1 MSKTKSVYYC
11 QKCGFES
18 IKWLGKC
25 PSCNEWNTFVE
36 EIVSKDKK
44 NTYAAVKVEKIKLL
58 HQINANEQERLI
70 TKDEELNRVLGGGIV
85 PGSLILFGGEPGIGK
100 STLMLQTALQNKW
113 KVLYISGEESEQQIL
128 LRAKRLPY
136 QNQECYIVNETVIQN
151 IVPIIDHIQPQ
162 LVIIDSIQTLTT
174 NLLESAPGS
183 VSQVRECTAELM
195 RIAKTKNI
203 PFFIIGHITKDG
215 TLAGPKVLE
224 HMVDTVLQF
233 EGDQH
238 YLYRIL
244 RTTKNR
250 FGSTNE
256 IGIYEM
262 QGMGLRQVSNP
273 SEILI
278 NHREEEVSGVAIAS
292 VLEGN
297 RPLMIET
304 QALVTTS
311 AYATAQ
317 RSATGYDLR
326 RLAML
331 LAVLEKRYGLK
342 LYQKDV
348 FVNIAGGLKVED
360 PATDLALA
368 VAITSSNYDIPI
380 SQKYCFCAEI
390 GLTGEIR
397 PVNRIEQ
404 RILEAEK
411 LGFQKIFIAQ
421 NNFKTLSNNSNK
433 IEIIGV
439 TKLEQLFQKLF
450 KG

>member
-1 MSKTKSVYYC
+1 MQSV
-11 QKCGFES
+11 
-18 IKWLGKC
+18 KWLGRC
-25 PSCNEWNTFVE
+25 PSCGEWNTFVE

-44 NTYAAVKVEKIKLL
+44 KSTVTVNLENIKLI
-58 HQINANEQERLI
+58 HQLNAAEHQRII
-70 TKDEELNRVLGGGIV
+70 TEDNELNRVLGGGIV

-100 STLMLQTALQNKW
+100 STLMLQTALQNKL
-113 KVLYISGEESEQQIL
+113 KVLYVSGEESEQQIL
-128 LRAKRLPY
+128 LRAKRIPH
-136 QNQECYIVNETVIQN
+136 QNAECYIVNETVIQN
-151 IVPIIDHIQPQ
+151 LIPIIEQLSPQ
-162 LVIIDSIQTLTT
+162 LVILDSIQTLTT
-174 NLLESAPGS
+174 NVLESAPGS
-183 VSQVRECTAELM
+183 VSQVRECTAEIM
-195 RIAKTKNI
+195 RIAKTSNI
-203 PFFIIGHITKDG
+203 PVFIIGHITKDG
-215 TLAGPKVLE
+215 LLAGPKVLE
-224 HMVDTVLQF
+224 HMVDTVLQL
-233 EGDQH
+233 EGDRH

-262 QGMGLRQVSNP
+262 QSNGLRQVSNP

-278 NHREEEVSGVAIAS
+278 NQRDEDVSGVAIATI
-292 VLEGN
+292 LEGN

-311 AYATAQ
+311 AYSTAQ
-317 RSATGYDLR
+317 RSATGFDLR
-326 RLAML
+326 RLSML
-331 LAVLEKRYGLK
+331 LAVLEKKYGLK

-368 VAITSSNYDIPI
+368 AAITSSNYDIPI
-380 SQKYCFCAEI
+380 SQKVCFSAEI

-404 RILEAEK
+404 RIAEAEK
-411 LGFQKIFIAQ
+411 LGFEKMFIAQ
-421 NNFKTLSNNSNK
+421 SNFKSVQEKSFK
-433 IEIIGV
+433 IQIIGV
-439 TKLEQLFQKLF
+439 SKLEVMFQKLF

>member
-1 MSKTKSVYYC
+1 MSKIKTTYYC
-11 QKCGFES
+11 QNCGMQS
-18 IKWLGKC
+18 VKWLGRC
-25 PSCNEWNTFVE
+25 PSCGEWNTFVE

-44 NTYAAVKVEKIKLL
+44 KSTVTVNLENIKLI
-58 HQINANEQERLI
+58 HQLNAAEHQRII
-70 TKDEELNRVLGGGIV
+70 TEDNELNRVLGGGIV

-100 STLMLQTALQNKW
+100 STLMLQTALQNKL
-113 KVLYISGEESEQQIL
+113 KVLYVSGEESEQQIL
-128 LRAKRLPY
+128 LRAKRIPH
-136 QNQECYIVNETVIQN
+136 QNAECYIVNETVIQN
-151 IVPIIDHIQPQ
+151 LIPIIEQLSPQ
-162 LVIIDSIQTLTT
+162 LVILDSIQTLTT
-174 NLLESAPGS
+174 NVLESAPGS
-183 VSQVRECTAELM
+183 VSQVRECTAEIM
-195 RIAKTKNI
+195 RVAKTSNI
-203 PFFIIGHITKDG
+203 PVFIIGHITKDG
-215 TLAGPKVLE
+215 SLAGPKVLE
-224 HMVDTVLQF
+224 HMVDTVLQL

-262 QGMGLRQVSNP
+262 QGSGLRQVSNP

-278 NHREEEVSGVAIAS
+278 NQREEDVSGVAIATI
-292 VLEGN
+292 LEGN

-311 AYATAQ
+311 AYSTAQ
-317 RSATGYDLR
+317 RSATGFDLR
-326 RLAML
+326 RLSML
-331 LAVLEKRYGLK
+331 LAVLEKKYGLK

-368 VAITSSNYDIPI
+368 AAITSSNYDIPI
-380 SQKYCFCAEI
+380 SQKICFSAEI

-404 RILEAEK
+404 RIAEAEK
-411 LGFQKIFIAQ
+411 LGFEKMFIAQ
-421 NNFKTLSNNSNK
+421 SNFKSIQDKSFK
-433 IEIIGV
+433 IQIIGV
-439 TKLEQLFQKLF
+439 SKLEVMFQKLF

>member
-1 MSKTKSVYYC
+1 MSKLKTVYYC
-11 QKCGFES
+11 QNCGAQS
-18 IKWLGKC
+18 VKWLGKC
-25 PSCNEWNTFVE
+25 PSCGEWNTFAE
-36 EIVSKDKK
+36 EIVNKDKK
-44 NTYAAVKVEKIKLL
+44 KNIVSVSVENIKLI
-58 HQINANEQERLI
+58 HQITANEQERFV
-70 TKDEELNRVLGGGIV
+70 TKDEELNRILGGGIV

-100 STLMLQTALQNKW
+100 STLMLQTALQNNL
-113 KVLYISGEESEQQIL
+113 KVLYVSGEESEQQIL
-128 LRAKRLPY
+128 LRANRIKN
-136 QNQECYIVNETVIQN
+136 QNKDCYILNETVVQN
-151 IVPIIDHIQPQ
+151 LIHIIEQIKPQ
-162 LVIIDSIQTLTT
+162 LVIIDSIQTLTS
-174 NLLESAPGS
+174 NLLESSPGS
-183 VSQVRECTAELM
+183 VSQVRECTAEIM
-195 RIAKTKNI
+195 RIAKTSNI

-215 TLAGPKVLE
+215 SLAGPKVLE

-244 RTTKNR
+244 RTIKNR

-262 QGMGLRQVSNP
+262 QGTGLRQVSNP

-278 NHREEEVSGVAIAS
+278 NQRDENVSGVAIATI
-292 VLEGN
+292 LEGN

-317 RSATGYDLR
+317 RSATGFDLR
-326 RLAML
+326 RLSML
-331 LAVLEKRYGLK
+331 LAVLEKKYGLK

-368 VAITSSNYDIPI
+368 AAITSSNYDIPI
-380 SQKYCFCAEI
+380 SQKICFSAEI

-404 RILEAEK
+404 RISEAEK
-411 LGFQKIFIAQ
+411 LGFEKILISQ
-421 NNFKTLSNNSNK
+421 SNFKTIENKYNK
-433 IEIIGV
+433 IQIIGV
-439 TKLEQLFQKLF
+439 NKLEIMFQKLF